1 MNRNNWRLPVTGLRF
16 LLFVLLVMGIFFRV
30 VNIDRKF
37 YWFDETYT
45 SLRVSGYSGKSVQEQ
60 VFNGPAVT
68 SQDLLKYQSIN
79 NKNNEIDT
87 IKGLAAEEGQLPPL
101 YFLIARFWAKLFGT
115 SVTAMRSLPAAISL
129 LQFPCAYWLCLELFE
144 SPMVGW
150 VAMALISVSPIH
162 VLYAQEARPY
172 SLLTV
177 LTLLSSAVLLRAMR
191 LKTNLQWGIYTA
203 ITVVSIYTHLYGL
216 LVLIAHGIYL
226 LIIEKVRLSKT
237 TFSYAIAFAVTLI
250 AGLIWYL
257 TIIYCRPLHANPSLL
272 QPEPKIALTSLMAR
286 WIGNS
291 SRIFFDINIDAM
303 SSFKKML
310 PAIPVILFLLL
321 LVAYSI
327 YFVCRHT
334 SQPIYAFIL
343 ALIIFTSV
351 PLMMGD
357 LILGGRRLSGYARYL
372 IPTYLGLQLAVAY
385 LLTTKITSST
395 VNTWRQKF
403 WQLVA
408 IGVFSAGVLS
418 CTLSS
423 QAEVWW
429 NKGLDQ
435 GKFTIPIARIVNQA
449 NSPLLITDTP
459 IGELIPLSRRLD
471 PKVKILWGDRLKL
484 AQHPKNYSNLFAF
497 LPSKELQERLKK
509 EYKYKLK
516 PVFLNSEVTYD
527 TRLWELIDK

>member
-1 MNRNNWRLPVTGLRF
+1 MSISIANSTGLTK
-16 LLFVLLVMGIFFRV
+16 LTLPC
-30 VNIDRKF
+30 
-37 YWFDETYT
+37 EC
-45 SLRVSGYSGKSVQEQ
+45 
-60 VFNGPAVT
+60 
-68 SQDLLKYQSIN
+68 
-79 NKNNEIDT
+79 
-87 IKGLAAEEGQLPPL
+87 LATEEGQLPPL

-129 LQFPCAYWLCLELFE
+129 LQFPCIYWLCLELFE

-162 VLYAQEARPY
+162 LLYAQEARPY

-177 LTLLSSAVLLRAMR
+177 LTLLSSAVFLRAMR

-203 ITVVSIYTHLYGL
+203 ITVVSVYTHFYAL

-226 LIIEKVRLSKT
+226 LIIEKLRLSKT
-237 TFSYAIAFAVTLI
+237 IFYYAIAFAVTLI
-250 AGLIWYL
+250 AGSLWYL
-257 TIIYCRPLHANPSLL
+257 TIIYCRPLYANASLL
-272 QPEPKIALTSLMAR
+272 QPEPRISLISLMTR

-291 SRIFFDINIDAM
+291 SRIFFDVN
-303 SSFKKML
+303 
-310 PAIPVILFLLL
+310 
-321 LVAYSI
+321 
-327 YFVCRHT
+327 RHT

-385 LLTTKITSST
+385 LLTGKITFSE
-395 VNTWRQKF
+395 VNTWRQKL

-471 PKVKILWGDRLKL
+471 PKVKILWGDQLKL
-484 AQHPKNYSNLFAF
+484 GQLAKNYSNLFAF
-497 LPSKELQERLKK
+497 LPSKELKEMLEK
-509 EYKYKLK
+509 EYKYKLR